1 MPQKM
6 FNGSMMEEI
15 KVYKAITISI
25 NKSQLIDILALNYKL
40 KDIPESAHIFIRYG
54 YGGEAQMNEN
64 HDLIISWEIV
74 E

>member
-1 MPQKM
+1 
-6 FNGSMMEEI
+6 MEEI

-40 KDIPESAHIFIRYG
+40 KDIPEDAQIFIRFG
-54 YGGEAQMNEN
+54 GGEAQMDEN

>member
-40 KDIPESAHIFIRYG
+40 KDIPEDAQIFIRFG
-54 YGGEAQMNEN
+54 GGEAQMDEN